1 MKLNAHFF
9 LLNIDFSQEH
19 ADANHNG
26 EESENNLRYEWED
39 HLSLSNTISKV
50 NTIEGAFPLQGEL
63 PDGTPFKEEVDKMLL
78 FECEGEDA
86 SKTYFACSKQ
96 LIESYA
102 IEEVE
107 DVITLKV
114 FFKDY
119 EPLSNPVPGVYIAAQ
134 DFPKKLI
141 F

>member
-26 EESENNLRYEWED
+26 EESENNLKYEWED
-39 HLSLSNTISKV
+39 HLSLSNEIKGV
-50 NTIEGAFPLQGEL
+50 EVFEGTFPLKGEL
-63 PDGTPFKEEVDKMLL
+63 PDGTPFKEDIDKMLL
-78 FECEGEDA
+78 FECLGEDDT
-86 SKTYFACSKQ
+86 KTYFACSKQ
-96 LIESYA
+96 LLADYYLEQT
-102 IEEVE
+102 EEE
-107 DVITLKV
+107 ITLKV

-119 EPLSNPVPGVYIAAQ
+119 EPLANPTAGVYIAAQ

>member
-26 EESENNLRYEWED
+26 EESENNLKHEWED
-39 HLSLSNTISKV
+39 HLSLSNEIIKV
-50 NTIEGAFPLQGEL
+50 NTFEGTFPLQGEL
-63 PDGTPFKEEVDKMLL
+63 PDGTAFKEEVSKMML
-78 FECEGEDA
+78 FECEGKDG
-86 SKTYFACSKQ
+86 SKTHFACSKQ
-96 LIESYA
+96 LIDSYTVD
-102 IEEVE
+102 ETENE
-107 DVITLKV
+107 ITLNV
-114 FFKDY
+114 YFKDY
-119 EPLSNPVPGVYIAAQ
+119 EPLSNPTPGVYIAAQ

>member
-26 EESENNLRYEWED
+26 EESENNLKYEWED
-39 HLSLSNTISKV
+39 HLSLSNEIKTVK
-50 NTIEGAFPLQGEL
+50 THEGSFPLQGEL
-63 PDGTPFKEEVDKMLL
+63 PDGTSFKEEVDKMVL
-78 FECEGEDA
+78 FECEGDDN

-96 LIESYA
+96 LIESYE
-102 IEEVE
+102 IKEQE
-107 DVITLKV
+107 DTITLNV
-114 FFKDY
+114 YFKDY
-119 EPLSNPVPGVYIAAQ
+119 EPLSNPTPGVYIAAQ